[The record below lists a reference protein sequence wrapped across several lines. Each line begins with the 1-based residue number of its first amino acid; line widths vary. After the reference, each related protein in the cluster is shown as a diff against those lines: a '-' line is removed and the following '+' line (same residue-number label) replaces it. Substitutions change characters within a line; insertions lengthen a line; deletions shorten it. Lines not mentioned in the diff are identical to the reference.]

1 MARKE
6 ASETKKKA
14 AREAAGT
21 SAAHD
26 EEPSGVTQTGAAD
39 AAEDAPDPAVSAERQ
54 LKDLETAVAAANEA
68 LAAKE
73 EELQQVRE
81 SLARARADFA
91 NFRRRTQQEQEEQAK
106 FGTALLVAEF
116 LPILDNFE
124 RALDTIPRE
133 LRFFSWLQGVDL
145 VHQMARNVLEKRG
158 LQPIDTQDKPFDPN
172 YHEVV
177 LREGEDDDGE
187 VVVLEELQKGYV
199 MYDRVLRPSL
209 VKVGPPP
216 SADDAAE
223 QEDEDGDV
231 AEAGSASDA
240 QSAAETDQT

>member
-1 MARKE
+1 MARKK
-6 ASETKKKA
+6 AKDSKKKA
-14 AREAAGT
+14 VEEAPVAASQSDDPESEAAADTG
-21 SAAHD
+21 D
-26 EEPSGVTQTGAAD
+26 ESDGAGDEIEKLKSELA
-39 AAEDAPDPAVSAERQ
+39 AAE
-54 LKDLETAVAAANEA
+54 ET
-68 LAAKE
+68 LAAKD

-81 SLARARADFA
+81 ALARARADFA

-158 LQPIDTQDKPFDPN
+158 LEPIDTQDKPFDPN
-172 YHEVV
+172 YHEAV
-177 LREGEDDDGE
+177 LREGEDDGGE

-209 VKVGPPP
+209 VKVGPPQSEEATADAESDEADATEP
-216 SADDAAE
+216 SADSVAPPHADTE
-223 QEDEDGDV
+223 Q
-231 AEAGSASDA
+231 
-240 QSAAETDQT
+240 T

>member
-1 MARKE
+1 MARKK
-6 ASETKKKA
+6 AKDSKKKA
-14 AREAAGT
+14 TEEAP
-21 SAAHD
+21 AAASQSG
-26 EEPSGVTQTGAAD
+26 EPPSGAAADAGNESDGAAD
-39 AAEDAPDPAVSAERQ
+39 QIEELRSGLASAE
-54 LKDLETAVAAANEA
+54 EA
-68 LAAKE
+68 LAAKDE
-73 EELQQVRE
+73 DLQQVRE
-81 SLARARADFA
+81 ALARARADFA

-158 LQPIDTQDKPFDPN
+158 LEPIDTQDKPFDPN

-177 LREGEDDDGE
+177 LREGEDDGGE

-216 SADDAAE
+216 SADDTAA
-223 QEDEDGDV
+223 QEDMDADSPEPAED
-231 AEAGSASDA
+231 AAA
-240 QSAAETDQT
+240 QPAAETEQA

>member
-1 MARKE
+1 MARKKAKE
-6 ASETKKKA
+6 SKKKA
-14 AREAAGT
+14 AEKAPASASGSEDAAAAAAVTDDENDGT
-21 SAAHD
+21 SDTGNGAD
-26 EEPSGVTQTGAAD
+26 ELIAELRSEIA
-39 AAEDAPDPAVSAERQ
+39 AAEES
-54 LKDLETAVAAANEA
+54 
-68 LAAKE
+68 LAAKD

-81 SLARARADFA
+81 ALARARADFA
-91 NFRRRTQQEQEEQAK
+91 NFRRRTQQEQEEQGK
-106 FGTALLVAEF
+106 FATALLVAEF

-158 LQPIDTQDKPFDPN
+158 LEPIDTQDKPFDPN

-177 LREGEDDDGE
+177 LREGEDGGSD

-209 VKVGPPP
+209 VKVGPPQ
-216 SADDAAE
+216 SEDDAAE
-223 QEDEDGDV
+223 QETD
-231 AEAGSASDA
+231 EAGARDPGSESESLPQSDTEQA
-240 QSAAETDQT
+240 

>member
-1 MARKE
+1 MTGKK
-6 ASETKKKA
+6 TKDTKNRA
-14 AREAAGT
+14 TE
-21 SAAHD
+21 
-26 EEPSGVTQTGAAD
+26 Q
-39 AAEDAPDPAVSAERQ
+39 
-54 LKDLETAVAAANEA
+54 AVAASHEEGLQSVAAAEANDESESAPDSVDSSELAIARLESEVTAAQEA
-68 LAAKE
+68 LAGKVE
-73 EELQQVRE
+73 EIQQVRE

-124 RALDTIPRE
+124 RALDTIPHE

-177 LREGEDDDGE
+177 LREGEDDGSE
-187 VVVLEELQKGYV
+187 VVVLEELQKGYI

-209 VKVGPPP
+209 VKVGPTP
-216 SADDAAE
+216 STDASPE
-223 QEDEDGDV
+223 QENEDV
-231 AEAGSASDA
+231 EASESEADSDA
-240 QSAAETDQT
+240 QSTAETEQT

>member
-1 MARKE
+1 MARKQ
-6 ASETKKKA
+6 AKDSKKKA
-14 AREAAGT
+14 TKEAP
-21 SAAHD
+21 AASQSED
-26 EEPSGVTQTGAAD
+26 PASRAAAD
-39 AAEDAPDPAVSAERQ
+39 AGNEDDGAAESGPSAAGQIEELRS
-54 LKDLETAVAAANEA
+54 EVATAQDA
-68 LAAKE
+68 LAAKDE
-73 EELQQVRE
+73 DLQQVRE
-81 SLARARADFA
+81 ALARARADFA

-158 LQPIDTQDKPFDPN
+158 LEPIDTQDKPFDPN

-177 LREGEDDDGE
+177 LREGEDDGGE

-216 SADDAAE
+216 GPEATAEEGEAGEESEPEAGAESQSADEAE
-223 QEDEDGDV
+223 Q
-231 AEAGSASDA
+231 S
-240 QSAAETDQT
+240 

>member
-1 MARKE
+1 MARKK
-6 ASETKKKA
+6 AKDSKKKA
-14 AREAAGT
+14 AEEAPAAASQSGEPASGAAADAGNEN
-21 SAAHD
+21 D
-26 EEPSGVTQTGAAD
+26 GAAD
-39 AAEDAPDPAVSAERQ
+39 SGPGAADQIEELRSEVT
-54 LKDLETAVAAANEA
+54 TAQEA
-68 LAAKE
+68 LAAKDE
-73 EELQQVRE
+73 DLQQVRE
-81 SLARARADFA
+81 ALARARADFA

-158 LQPIDTQDKPFDPN
+158 LEPIDTQDKPFDPN
-172 YHEVV
+172 YHEAV
-177 LREGEDDDGE
+177 LREGEDDGSD

-209 VKVGPPP
+209 VKVGPPQ
-216 SADDAAE
+216 SEDAAAD
-223 QEDEDGDV
+223 QESDE
-231 AEAGSASDA
+231 AEATESTSDTESSPNSDTEQA
-240 QSAAETDQT
+240 

>member
-1 MARKE
+1 MARKK
-6 ASETKKKA
+6 AKVSKKKA
-14 AREAAGT
+14 TEEAAAVSGGEGPD
-21 SAAHD
+21 SGAVAEVS
-26 EEPSGVTQTGAAD
+26 EED
-39 AAEDAPDPAVSAERQ
+39 AAEVDAG
-54 LKDLETAVAAANEA
+54 AVADGDVENLKSNLATAEEA
-68 LAAKE
+68 LAAKDE
-73 EELQQVRE
+73 DLQQVRE
-81 SLARARADFA
+81 ALARARADFA
-91 NFRRRTQQEQEEQAK
+91 NFRRRTQQEQEEQGK
-106 FGTALLVAEF
+106 FATALLVAEF

-158 LQPIDTQDKPFDPN
+158 LEPIDTQDKPFDPN

-177 LREGEDDDGE
+177 LREGEDDGDE

-216 SADDAAE
+216 SPDAAE
-223 QEDEDGDV
+223 
-231 AEAGSASDA
+231 AEGEASDA
-240 QSAAETDQT
+240 SEPEIEVESQPADESE

>member
-1 MARKE
+1 MARKQAKDTKNRYAE
-6 ASETKKKA
+6 DSAAASQEAKLQSAAATETGDESESASDSEDASELM
-14 AREAAGT
+14 REELR
-21 SAAHD
+21 S
-26 EEPSGVTQTGAAD
+26 E
-39 AAEDAPDPAVSAERQ
+39 
-54 LKDLETAVAAANEA
+54 VAAAQEA
-68 LAAKE
+68 LAGKE

-158 LQPIDTQDKPFDPN
+158 LQPIDTQDKQFDPN

-223 QEDEDGDV
+223 QEDEVGDV
-231 AEAGSASDA
+231 AGAEAASDA
-240 QSAAETDQT
+240 QSAAETDQN

>member
-1 MARKE
+1 MARKQ
-6 ASETKKKA
+6 AKDSKKKA
-14 AREAAGT
+14 TQEAPAASQSEDPASRAAADAGN
-21 SAAHD
+21 AD
-26 EEPSGVTQTGAAD
+26 DGAAD
-39 AAEDAPDPAVSAERQ
+39 LGPSAAGQIEELRSEVA
-54 LKDLETAVAAANEA
+54 TAQEA
-68 LAAKE
+68 LAAKDE
-73 EELQQVRE
+73 DLQQVRE
-81 SLARARADFA
+81 ALARARADFA

-158 LQPIDTQDKPFDPN
+158 LEPIDTQDKPFDPN

-177 LREGEDDDGE
+177 LREGEDDGGE

-216 SADDAAE
+216 GPEATAEEGEAGEEPEPEAGAESQSADEAE
-223 QEDEDGDV
+223 QP
-231 AEAGSASDA
+231 
-240 QSAAETDQT
+240 

>member
-1 MARKE
+1 MARKKAKE
-6 ASETKKKA
+6 SKKKA
-14 AREAAGT
+14 AEEAAAA
-21 SAAHD
+21 AAHS
-26 EEPSGVTQTGAAD
+26 EEQTVEAAADTGNKSDGASDSGTGAD
-39 AAEDAPDPAVSAERQ
+39 
-54 LKDLETAVAAANEA
+54 DLVEELRSEIAAAGES
-68 LAAKE
+68 LAAKD

-81 SLARARADFA
+81 ALARARADFA
-91 NFRRRTQQEQEEQAK
+91 NFRRRTQQEQEEQGK
-106 FGTALLVAEF
+106 FATALLVAEF

-158 LQPIDTQDKPFDPN
+158 LEPIDTLDKPFDPN

-177 LREGEDDDGE
+177 LREGEDDGSD

-209 VKVGPPP
+209 VKVGPPQ
-216 SADDAAE
+216 SEDNAAE
-223 QEDEDGDV
+223 
-231 AEAGSASDA
+231 AESDKTDATESTSDSGSS
-240 QSAAETDQT
+240 

>member
-1 MARKE
+1 MARKKAKDSKIE
-6 ASETKKKA
+6 ATEKA
-14 AREAAGT
+14 ATA
-21 SAAHD
+21 SH
-26 EEPSGVTQTGAAD
+26 EE
-39 AAEDAPDPAVSAERQ
+39 E
-54 LKDLETAVAAANEA
+54 LKSAVAAEASDESESAPDSDDSAELTLEKLQSEVATAQEA
-68 LAAKE
+68 LAAKDE
-73 EELQQVRE
+73 DLQQARE
-81 SLARARADFA
+81 ALARARADFA

-158 LQPIDTQDKPFDPN
+158 LEPIDTQDKPFDPN

-177 LREGEDDDGE
+177 LREGEDDGGE

-216 SADDAAE
+216 SPEATAEEGEAGEEPEPEAGAESQSADEAE
-223 QEDEDGDV
+223 QP
-231 AEAGSASDA
+231 
-240 QSAAETDQT
+240 

>member
-6 ASETKKKA
+6 ASETKMKA
-14 AREAAGT
+14 AREAAET

-26 EEPSGVTQTGAAD
+26 KEPSGAVQTEDDD
-39 AAEDAPDPAVSAERQ
+39 AAEDAPDPAAAAARAVE
-54 LKDLETAVAAANEA
+54 DLEAAVAAANEA
-68 LAAKE
+68 LAGKE
-73 EELQQVRE
+73 EEIQQVRE

-145 VHQMARNVLEKRG
+145 VHQMARNVLEKCG

-177 LREGEDDDGE
+177 LREGEDDGGE
-187 VVVLEELQKGYV
+187 VVVLEELQKGYI

-216 SADDAAE
+216 HADASAE
-223 QEDEDGDV
+223 QENEDV
-231 AEAGSASDA
+231 EASKSEADSDA
-240 QSAAETDQT
+240 QSTAETEQT

>member
-1 MARKE
+1 MARKK
-6 ASETKKKA
+6 AKDSKKKA
-14 AREAAGT
+14 TKEAPAASQSEDPASGAAAAAVNEDD
-21 SAAHD
+21 SAAD
-26 EEPSGVTQTGAAD
+26 SGPGAAD
-39 AAEDAPDPAVSAERQ
+39 QIEELRSEVA
-54 LKDLETAVAAANEA
+54 TAQEA
-68 LAAKE
+68 LAAKDE
-73 EELQQVRE
+73 DLQQVRE
-81 SLARARADFA
+81 ALARARADFA

-158 LQPIDTQDKPFDPN
+158 LEPIDTQDKPFDPT

-177 LREGEDDDGE
+177 LREGEDDGGE

-216 SADDAAE
+216 GPEATAEEGEAGEDSEPEAGAESQSADEAE
-223 QEDEDGDV
+223 QP
-231 AEAGSASDA
+231 
-240 QSAAETDQT
+240 

>member
-1 MARKE
+1 MARKQ
-6 ASETKKKA
+6 TKDTKSKDA
-14 AREAAGT
+14 ED
-21 SAAHD
+21 SAAASQEAELQSAAATEAND
-26 EEPSGVTQTGAAD
+26 ESGSASD
-39 AAEDAPDPAVSAERQ
+39 SEDASGLMREELQAEVA
-54 LKDLETAVAAANEA
+54 TAQEA
-68 LAAKE
+68 LAGKE

-172 YHEVV
+172 FHEVV
-177 LREGEDDDGE
+177 LREGEDDDE

-223 QEDEDGDV
+223 QEDEVGDV
-231 AEAGSASDA
+231 AEAETASDA
-240 QSAAETDQT
+240 QPAAETDQT

>member
-1 MARKE
+1 MARKKTKD
-6 ASETKKKA
+6 SKKKA
-14 AREAAGT
+14 TEEAP
-21 SAAHD
+21 AAASQSG
-26 EEPSGVTQTGAAD
+26 EPPSGAAADAGNENDGAAD
-39 AAEDAPDPAVSAERQ
+39 PGPSAADQIEELRSGLAAAE
-54 LKDLETAVAAANEA
+54 EA
-68 LAAKE
+68 LAAKDE
-73 EELQQVRE
+73 DLQQVRE
-81 SLARARADFA
+81 ALARARADFA

-158 LQPIDTQDKPFDPN
+158 LEPIDTQDKTFDPN

-177 LREGEDDDGE
+177 LREGEDDGGE

-216 SADDAAE
+216 SADDTAA
-223 QEDEDGDV
+223 QEDM
-231 AEAGSASDA
+231 DA
-240 QSAAETDQT
+240 DSPEPAADAAAQPAAETEQA

>member
-1 MARKE
+1 MARKK
-6 ASETKKKA
+6 AKDSKKKA
-14 AREAAGT
+14 TKEAP
-21 SAAHD
+21 AASQS
-26 EEPSGVTQTGAAD
+26 EEPASGAAADGGNEDDGAAD
-39 AAEDAPDPAVSAERQ
+39 SGPSAADQIEELQSGLAAAE
-54 LKDLETAVAAANEA
+54 EA
-68 LAAKE
+68 LAAKDE
-73 EELQQVRE
+73 DLQQVRE
-81 SLARARADFA
+81 ALARARADFA

-158 LQPIDTQDKPFDPN
+158 LEPIDTQDKPFDPN

-177 LREGEDDDGE
+177 LREGEDDGGE

-216 SADDAAE
+216 SADDAAA
-223 QEDEDGDV
+223 QED
-231 AEAGSASDA
+231 ADA
-240 QSAAETDQT
+240 PEPAADAAAQPAAETEQT

>member
-1 MARKE
+1 MARKK
-6 ASETKKKA
+6 AKDSKKKA
-14 AREAAGT
+14 AEEA
-21 SAAHD
+21 SASQ
-26 EEPSGVTQTGAAD
+26 SGDPDSGAAT
-39 AAEDAPDPAVSAERQ
+39 
-54 LKDLETAVAAANEA
+54 ETGDESDGASDSGPGAGGEIETLRSEVAAAEEA
-68 LAAKE
+68 LAAKD

-81 SLARARADFA
+81 ALARARADFA

-158 LQPIDTQDKPFDPN
+158 LEPIDTQDKPFDPN
-172 YHEVV
+172 YHEAV
-177 LREGEDDDGE
+177 LREGEDDGSD
-187 VVVLEELQKGYV
+187 VVVLEELQKCYV

-209 VKVGPPP
+209 VKVGPPQ
-216 SADDAAE
+216 SKD
-223 QEDEDGDV
+223 
-231 AEAGSASDA
+231 AEAEEESDEADATEAASDSESSSNPDTEQA
-240 QSAAETDQT
+240 

>member
-1 MARKE
+1 MAGKKAKDSKIK
-6 ASETKKKA
+6 ASEEGPA
-14 AREAAGT
+14 AA
-21 SAAHD
+21 SHS
-26 EEPSGVTQTGAAD
+26 EEPAIAATADSGDENDDAPEAGA
-39 AAEDAPDPAVSAERQ
+39 AAEDLMEGLRSE
-54 LKDLETAVAAANEA
+54 VAAAEEA
-68 LAAKE
+68 LAGKD

-81 SLARARADFA
+81 ALARARADFA

-158 LQPIDTQDKPFDPN
+158 LEPIDTQDKPFDPN

-177 LREGEDDDGE
+177 LREGEDDGGD

-209 VKVGPPP
+209 VKVGPPQREEA
-216 SADDAAE
+216 ADQ
-223 QEDEDGDV
+223 QEDDVGD
-231 AEAGSASDA
+231 APASEA
-240 QSAAETDQT
+240 QSAAETEQA